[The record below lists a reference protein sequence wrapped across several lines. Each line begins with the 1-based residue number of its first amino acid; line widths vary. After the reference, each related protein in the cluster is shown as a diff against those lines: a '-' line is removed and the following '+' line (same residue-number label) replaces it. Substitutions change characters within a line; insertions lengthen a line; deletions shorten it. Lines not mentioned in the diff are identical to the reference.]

1 MSILTSERRE
11 KMTNGDKLRNM
22 TNEELASFIFESI
35 EETEWDEDGGN
46 NNYED
51 NWIEWLNEEV

>member
-1 MSILTSERRE
+1 
-11 KMTNGDKLRNM
+11 MTNGDRIRKM
-22 TNEELASFIFESI
+22 TNEELASFIYESI

-51 NWIEWLNEEV
+51 NWCEWLNAEYFNK